1 MIFFF
6 SSRRRHTRCALVT
19 GVQTCA
25 LPIWVMTPSHANKAG
40 RRYRYY
46 VTRPDQLAGSAAWRV
61 PAHDLERLVCDRIAA
76 LLNDPQAVHGLVPD
90 ASAETLSRLLAE
102 AERQHILLT
111 TGSAHDRI
119 QLLSATVDRITL
131 HEDHIDLAIDR
142 KSKPLNSSH

>member
-1 MIFFF
+1 MRISDW
-6 SSRRRHTRCALVT
+6 SSDVC
-19 GVQTCA
+19 
-25 LPIWVMTPSHANKAG
+25 SS
-40 RRYRYY
+40 
-46 VTRPDQLAGSAAWRV
+46 D
-61 PAHDLERLVCDRIAA
+61 LVCDRIAA

-131 HEDHIDLAIDR
+131 PEDHIDLAIDPA
-142 KSKPLNSSH
+142 SLAPLLIPMAEPPPASGPLFLDLPAPTVRPGNPLPLLLPRPPQPPPR

>member
-1 MIFFF
+1 
-6 SSRRRHTRCALVT
+6 
-19 GVQTCA
+19 
-25 LPIWVMTPSHANKAG
+25 MTPSHANKAG

-102 AERQHILLT
+102 AEPQPILPP
-111 TGSAHDRI
+111 TGPAHHRI
-119 QLLSATVDRITL
+119 QLLPAPATGRASRRERVCPSVYISV
-131 HEDHIDLAIDR
+131 LAVPSPQNNTQN
-142 KSKPLNSSH
+142 KHT

>member
-1 MIFFF
+1 MRISDW
-6 SSRRRHTRCALVT
+6 SSDVCSSDL
-19 GVQTCA
+19 
-25 LPIWVMTPSHANKAG
+25 
-40 RRYRYY
+40 
-46 VTRPDQLAGSAAWRV
+46 

-131 HEDHIDLAIDR
+131 HEDHIYLAIDPASLATLLSPMAEHQIGR
-142 KSKPLNSSH
+142 AHV

>member
-1 MIFFF
+1 MRISDW
-6 SSRRRHTRCALVT
+6 SSDVC
-19 GVQTCA
+19 
-25 LPIWVMTPSHANKAG
+25 SS
-40 RRYRYY
+40 
-46 VTRPDQLAGSAAWRV
+46 D
-61 PAHDLERLVCDRIAA
+61 LVCDRIAA

-131 HEDHIDLAIDR
+131 HEDHIDLAIDPA
-142 KSKPLNSSH
+142 SLATLLSPMAEHPPASGPLVLELPVTKVRRGHPLRDRRTGVVGSRGAGRVEFGGG